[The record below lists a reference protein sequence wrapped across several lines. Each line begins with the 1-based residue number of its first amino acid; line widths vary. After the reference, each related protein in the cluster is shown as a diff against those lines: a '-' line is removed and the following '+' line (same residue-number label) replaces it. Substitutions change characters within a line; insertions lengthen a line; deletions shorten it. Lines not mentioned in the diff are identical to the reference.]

1 MICIGCGADNR
12 EDAKFCHGCGSKF
25 RTTCASCSA
34 ELRPEAKF
42 CDNCGTQVGAA
53 ANAATPPAAPSAG
66 AASGADQPDAFAD
79 GRYVTRRLLGEG
91 GKKKVYLAADTLLDR
106 QVAIAVLKSG
116 SGDEPSRDRL
126 KREAQAMG
134 RIGDH
139 PNVLPIYDY
148 GADDEDPYL
157 VLPYMSGG
165 DVESLLARS
174 PDTRLS
180 IEEAIRIARQVCGA
194 LGFAHSKGIVH
205 RDLKPGNV
213 WLSEDGA
220 AKVGDFGLALVQDQ
234 TRLTQDGA
242 MVGTVTYM
250 PPEQAVGGQAT
261 SRSDLYSLGVMLYE
275 MVTGRPP
282 YSGDGPAAVIAQHL
296 NATPLAPSWHVPAAG
311 GPVEDLILGLLQ
323 KDPERRP
330 SDAQAVSD
338 ALARIATGDR
348 SVSTEGMP
356 IAAASSAGP
365 FVGRDSEMADLI
377 GALDASFSG
386 RGGMVMLSGDI
397 GSGKTRTAE
406 ELVTRARQRG
416 GSVLHGRCQET
427 RGAPSYWPWLQ
438 AIRTHVRS
446 ASPEDLTR
454 QLGAGAPDVAEMVS
468 EIRHRIPGLSETPKL
483 DDPEQAR
490 FRLFDSVVN
499 FLVSASQQSP
509 ITLVL
514 DDLQWADR
522 PSLLLLEFLTHSIDR
537 SRLLVIGTYRDSDV
551 AGSHPLVE
559 TLAELGRQPF
569 FSRIALKGLNE
580 KSVQELIEQIAGV
593 EPPASLVRAI
603 QANAEGNPLY
613 VTEVVGMLAEQ
624 GQLATGAAGRAAT
637 KESWDLRVPEGVRGV
652 VGRRLRQLSEGS
664 IAALSLAAVVGRS
677 FTARQLDALGD
688 GGASESLLAL
698 MEEAITARVI
708 TADPLTAGTYE
719 FSNSLIHRTLY
730 DETPAPRRA
739 ALHAAIGRLIE
750 QAAVSDPG
758 SKAAEVAAH
767 YERAGEHIPPEKL
780 ATTIRLAA
788 GHAMGSYAYEEAL
801 ALLQRGAELAP
812 RLGQG
817 RECGL
822 LRWDL
827 AKAQAAVQ
835 QKRAAIAT
843 LSLAVDDFASIG
855 DTETAVQVALT
866 SVPHLPGQV
875 SGAGD
880 LLHKVLGLVP
890 DDSLQSAEILS
901 ALVPVSGIDEA
912 DYAGALAAMD
922 QAMAVADREDDR
934 SLQLR
939 TLARACGVHAYHL
952 KFGECLDA
960 GLRVIELAREMDDP
974 RSAAA
979 SHFYVA
985 MALWST
991 GEAAKSQQHAAK
1003 SLELAEGLRDRFW
1016 TASALWAVE
1025 IVNRL
1030 QGRFQAAIDSNE
1042 RGLQLSPRDPR
1053 LLGTRALMEF
1063 ELGEVVA
1070 GRGHVERLVE
1080 LEEATS
1086 DGRAFERAFTASVIP
1101 SITLVSGISDWLPA
1115 AEKAG
1120 TAMMNTPGVAPLVAI
1135 RAHTGQAW
1143 VAVIKQDPE
1152 LAGRIY
1158 DLLEPRNGSMTPG
1171 GMWSIDHLLGLMA
1184 DVRGDQDAALKHLK
1198 DAVAFC
1204 RDAGYKPEQA
1214 TASRDLARLLTES
1227 GSDTARAFELYGQSV
1242 ELARE
1247 LGMRPLVESAMRG
1260 RMKAQ
1265 GIEDVSLRTSIES
1278 VMSAVQQERPD
1289 VQRLAAAD
1297 GTLTILFTD
1306 IVGSTS
1312 ITERLGDQMAQELIR
1327 THNDIVRRN
1336 VGSAGGYEVKSMGD
1350 GFMIVFPAALQGV
1363 TCAAAIQDEL
1373 ASHNAGARPIAEE
1386 GAGPIGE
1393 PISGSNSEPIS
1404 EPIKVRMGLHMGEAI
1419 AEEGDFFGKSV
1430 ILASRIA
1437 ESAGGDQI
1445 LVSSEI
1451 VNALKSETAFT
1462 FASSGSARLSGLSDE
1477 YELFEVGPSSDL
1489 STAPGPG

>member
-1 MICIGCGADNR
+1 
-12 EDAKFCHGCGSKF
+12 
-25 RTTCASCSA
+25 
-34 ELRPEAKF
+34 
-42 CDNCGTQVGAA
+42 
-53 ANAATPPAAPSAG
+53 
-66 AASGADQPDAFAD
+66 
-79 GRYVTRRLLGEG
+79 
-91 GKKKVYLAADTLLDR
+91 
-106 QVAIAVLKSG
+106 
-116 SGDEPSRDRL
+116 
-126 KREAQAMG
+126 
-134 RIGDH
+134 
-139 PNVLPIYDY
+139 
-148 GADDEDPYL
+148 
-157 VLPYMSGG
+157 
-165 DVESLLARS
+165 
-174 PDTRLS
+174 
-180 IEEAIRIARQVCGA
+180 
-194 LGFAHSKGIVH
+194 
-205 RDLKPGNV
+205 
-213 WLSEDGA
+213 
-220 AKVGDFGLALVQDQ
+220 
-234 TRLTQDGA
+234 
-242 MVGTVTYM
+242 
-250 PPEQAVGGQAT
+250 
-261 SRSDLYSLGVMLYE
+261 
-275 MVTGRPP
+275 
-282 YSGDGPAAVIAQHL
+282 
-296 NATPLAPSWHVPAAG
+296 
-311 GPVEDLILGLLQ
+311 
-323 KDPERRP
+323 
-330 SDAQAVSD
+330 
-338 ALARIATGDR
+338 
-348 SVSTEGMP
+348 
-356 IAAASSAGP
+356 
-365 FVGRDSEMADLI
+365 
-377 GALDASFSG
+377 
-386 RGGMVMLSGDI
+386 
-397 GSGKTRTAE
+397 
-406 ELVTRARQRG
+406 
-416 GSVLHGRCQET
+416 
-427 RGAPSYWPWLQ
+427 
-438 AIRTHVRS
+438 
-446 ASPEDLTR
+446 
-454 QLGAGAPDVAEMVS
+454 MVS

-499 FLVSASQQSP
+499 FLVSAAQQSP
-509 ITLVL
+509 ITLIL

-522 PSLLLLEFLTHSIDR
+522 PSLLLLEFLAHSVDR

-569 FSRIALKGLNE
+569 FSRIALKGLSE
-580 KSVQELIEQIAGV
+580 KSVRELIEQIAGV

-624 GQLATGAAGRAAT
+624 GQLATGAAGRAST
-637 KESWDLRVPEGVRGV
+637 RESWDLRVPEGVRGV

-677 FTARQLDALGD
+677 FTAHQLGALGD

-708 TADPLTAGTYE
+708 TADPLSAGTYE

-750 QAAVSDPG
+750 QGSTNGSG

-767 YERAGEHIPPEKL
+767 YERAGEHVPPEKL
-780 ATTIRLAA
+780 AATIRLAA
-788 GHAMGSYAYEEAL
+788 RHAMASYAYEEAL
-801 ALLQRGAELAP
+801 ALLERGAELAP

-817 RECGL
+817 QTRECGL

-843 LSLAVDDFASIG
+843 LSLAVDDFSSIG

-890 DDSLQSAEILS
+890 DNSLQSAEVLS

-939 TLARACGVHAYHL
+939 TLARTCGVHAYHL
-952 KFGECLDA
+952 RFGECLET
-960 GLRVIELAREMDDP
+960 GLRVIKLAGEMDDP

-985 MALWST
+985 MALWSM
-991 GEAAKSQQHAAK
+991 GEAARSQKHAAE
-1003 SLELAEGLRDRFW
+1003 SLVLAEGLRDRFW

-1030 QGRFQAAIDSNE
+1030 QGRFQDAIDSNE

-1063 ELGEVVA
+1063 EIGEVVA

-1120 TAMMNTPGVAPLVAI
+1120 TAMMDTPGVAPLVAI

-1143 VAVIKQDPE
+1143 VAVIKQDKA
-1152 LAGRIY
+1152 LASRIY
-1158 DLLEPRNGSMTPG
+1158 GLLEPHNGSMTPG

-1184 DVRGDQDAALKHLK
+1184 DVRGDKDAALKHLE
-1198 DAVAFC
+1198 DAVVFC
-1204 RDAGYKPEQA
+1204 RDAGYRPEQA
-1214 TASRDLARLLTES
+1214 TASRDLARLLTET
-1227 GSDTARAFELYGQSV
+1227 GSDTARAFDLYGQSV

-1336 VGSAGGYEVKSMGD
+1336 VGSAGGFEVKSMGD

-1373 ASHNAGARPIAEE
+1373 ATHNADA
-1386 GAGPIGE
+1386 GAGPIPEKGTG
-1393 PISGSNSEPIS
+1393 PGTGPIS

-1451 VNALKSETAFT
+1451 VDALKSETAFT
-1462 FASSGSARLSGLSDE
+1462 FASAGAARLSGLSDE
-1477 YELFEVGPSSDL
+1477 YELFEVGPSSGPGA
-1489 STAPGPG
+1489 TPGPGQPA